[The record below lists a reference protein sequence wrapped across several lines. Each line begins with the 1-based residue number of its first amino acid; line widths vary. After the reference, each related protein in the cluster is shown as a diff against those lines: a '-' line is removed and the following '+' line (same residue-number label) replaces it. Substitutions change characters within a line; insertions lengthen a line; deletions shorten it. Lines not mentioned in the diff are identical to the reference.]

1 MTIKVTYLVG
11 VGVGVSVIGARRR
24 TGAAGGAL
32 ACGGGR
38 APPGPLEAVAGVAEG
53 RWRGGVPSS
62 GGGRTGR
69 ERRRGSE
76 NRRRRG
82 VYVRE
87 RGAGGAW
94 TFFWISQ

>member
-11 VGVGVSVIGARRR
+11 VGVGVSVIRARRGCR
-24 TGAAGGAL
+24 RGAL

-87 RGAGGAW
+87 RGAGARGH
-94 TFFWISQ
+94 FFG